1 MARTAHHL
9 PPSRTK
15 KTTGDQPGGP
25 WHSVILLDLRYSARC
40 FAEAAHHSHRPRPRA
55 VRRQVDVYCFPRH
68 NRDRGIARWSALEE
82 RRARQ
87 RLRTQTGMNRRLVNT
102 SSGELA
108 VTDADMVDVT
118 PANHR
123 HGSIWCA

>member
-9 PPSRTK
+9 PSSRTK
-15 KTTGDQPGGP
+15 KTVDDRPGAP

-40 FAEAAHHSHRPRPRA
+40 FVEAAHHCHRPLPRA

-87 RLRTQTGMNRRLVNT
+87 RLRTQVGVIRRLVNT
-102 SSGELA
+102 SGGELA
-108 VTDADMVDVT
+108 LIAADMVDVT

-123 HGSIWCA
+123 HSSLWLS

>member
-1 MARTAHHL
+1 M
-9 PPSRTK
+9 
-15 KTTGDQPGGP
+15 
-25 WHSVILLDLRYSARC
+25 ILLDLRYSARC
-40 FAEAAHHSHRPRPRA
+40 FAEAARHSHRPLPRA

-108 VTDADMVDVT
+108 VTAADMVDVT

-123 HGSIWCA
+123 HGSIRCA

>member
-9 PPSRTK
+9 SPSQTK
-15 KTTGDQPGGP
+15 KTNSDQPGAP

-40 FAEAAHHSHRPRPRA
+40 FAEAAHDSHRPRPRA
-55 VRRQVDVYCFPRH
+55 VRRRVDVYCFSRH
-68 NRDRGIARWSALEE
+68 NRDRGVSRWSAQEE

-87 RLRTQTGMNRRLVNT
+87 RLRTQVGILRRLVNT
-102 SSGELA
+102 PTGELA
-108 VTDADMVDVT
+108 FEAADTVDVP

-123 HGSIWCA
+123 HSSRASA

>member
-9 PPSRTK
+9 PPSRTL
-15 KTTGDQPGGP
+15 TTGDRPGAP

-55 VRRQVDVYCFPRH
+55 VRRQVDVHRFPRH

-82 RRARQ
+82 CRARQ
-87 RLRTQTGMNRRLVNT
+87 RLRTQVGMIRRLLN
-102 SSGELA
+102 SADGELA
-108 VTDADMVDVT
+108 LNTADVVDVT

-123 HGSIWCA
+123 HSSLWLA

>member
-9 PPSRTK
+9 PSSRTK
-15 KTTGDQPGGP
+15 KTVDDRPGAP

-55 VRRQVDVYCFPRH
+55 VRRQVDVHCFPRH
-68 NRDRGIARWSALEE
+68 NRDRGVARWSAMEE

-87 RLRTQTGMNRRLVNT
+87 RLRTQMGMIRRLVNT
-102 SSGELA
+102 ADGELTLTA
-108 VTDADMVDVT
+108 ADMVDVP

-123 HGSIWCA
+123 HSSLWFA